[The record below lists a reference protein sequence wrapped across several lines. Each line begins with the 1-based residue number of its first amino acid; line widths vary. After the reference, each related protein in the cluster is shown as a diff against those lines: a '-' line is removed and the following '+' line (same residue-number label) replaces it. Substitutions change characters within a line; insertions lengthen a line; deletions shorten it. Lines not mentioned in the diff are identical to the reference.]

1 MSEKTIGIAK
11 FKATCL
17 RVIDSISQGRE
28 AITITKRGHPV
39 AVLMPISNEKNTK
52 SIFGLFKDIPLRFD
66 DPFAPATDISDWLS
80 EE

>member
-17 RVIDSISQGRE
+17 RVIDSISHDRQ
-28 AITITKRGHPV
+28 AVTITKRGHPV
-39 AVLMPISNEKNTK
+39 AILMPIANEKDAK
-52 SIFGLFKDIPLRFD
+52 SIFGILKDIPLQFD
-66 DPFAPATDISDWLS
+66 DPFTPAIDASDWLS

>member
-1 MSEKTIGIAK
+1 MSKKTIGIAK

-17 RVIDSISQGRE
+17 RVIDSISRDRE

-39 AVLMPISNEKNTK
+39 AVLMPIANEKDAK
-52 SIFGLFKDIPLRFD
+52 SIFGVFKDVPLQFD

-80 EE
+80 NE